1 MMGDNRSEHSALTGG
16 DHHVCNCEKPKVITV
31 RFYFDGLDEDW
42 RNLHGY

>member
-31 RFYFDGLDEDW
+31 RFYFDGLDED
-42 RNLHGY
+42 